1 MKNDF
6 IISVVSLS
14 LTNLVSRIEI
24 HNDLNTIR
32 LFDEQTCISIYWLN
46 DDYSVVIIDSQ
57 TGELIR
63 DYGIVSEQTT
73 LNIIDGWMQR
83 PPLINTERKIT
94 MKKKYMKAAEN
105 ALILLA
111 LWGMVLVQFLN
122 ALGN

>member
-14 LTNLVSRIEI
+14 LTNLVPHIEI

-32 LFDEQTCISIYWLN
+32 LFDEETCISIHWLN
-46 DDYSVVIIDSQ
+46 NDYSVVVIDAQ

-73 LNIIDGWMQR
+73 LDIIDGWM
-83 PPLINTERKIT
+83 
-94 MKKKYMKAAEN
+94 
-105 ALILLA
+105 
-111 LWGMVLVQFLN
+111 
-122 ALGN
+122 

>member
-14 LTNLVSRIEI
+14 LTNLVPHIEI

-32 LFDEQTCISIYWLN
+32 LFDEQTCISIHWLN
-46 DDYSVVIIDSQ
+46 NDYRVVLVDAQ

-73 LNIIDGWMQR
+73 LDIIDGWM
-83 PPLINTERKIT
+83 
-94 MKKKYMKAAEN
+94 
-105 ALILLA
+105 
-111 LWGMVLVQFLN
+111 
-122 ALGN
+122 

>member
-24 HNDLNTIR
+24 RNDLNTIR
-32 LFDEQTCISIYWLN
+32 LFDEQTCISIHWLN
-46 DDYSVVIIDSQ
+46 NDYRVVLVDAQ

-73 LNIIDGWMQR
+73 LDIIDGWM
-83 PPLINTERKIT
+83 
-94 MKKKYMKAAEN
+94 
-105 ALILLA
+105 
-111 LWGMVLVQFLN
+111 
-122 ALGN
+122 